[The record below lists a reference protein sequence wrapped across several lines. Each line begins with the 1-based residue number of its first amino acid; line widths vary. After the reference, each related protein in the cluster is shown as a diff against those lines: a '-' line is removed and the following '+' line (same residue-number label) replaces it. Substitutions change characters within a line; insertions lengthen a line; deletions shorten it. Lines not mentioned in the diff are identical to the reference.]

1 MATSSAAR
9 DYSARTGY
17 QKSVQYD
24 LSHFEVPEH
33 ASQQRRQQQLRVV
46 VTPMSQRLLSS
57 RALVVKVVVGV
68 VLLVMLMTST
78 LYSRAVL
85 TTINEN
91 INVKTEELNTLN
103 GEYAR
108 LQTELESKIS
118 LKNIEEY
125 ATANLGMMKIDQAQI
140 QYLNVDEGD
149 SVTLYNTAGDNSLM
163 AKLQG
168 WLSEI
173 MVIIGLNIK

>member
-1 MATSSAAR
+1 MPTSSAAW

>member
-1 MATSSAAR
+1 M
-9 DYSARTGY
+9 
-17 QKSVQYD
+17 
-24 LSHFEVPEH
+24 
-33 ASQQRRQQQLRVV
+33 
-46 VTPMSQRLLSS
+46 
-57 RALVVKVVVGV
+57 
-68 VLLVMLMTST
+68 
-78 LYSRAVL
+78 
-85 TTINEN
+85 
-91 INVKTEELNTLN
+91 
-103 GEYAR
+103 
-108 LQTELESKIS
+108 SKIS